1 MKKINH
7 HQTQLKQRK
16 MEKRLFD
23 QLEMAEQVPTE
34 LMTEITKNKSD
45 VLGAVDHTEVKA
57 EDVFNNLSNQ
67 STGFKNDPSSIG
79 PEMNSH
85 YNDLQQKPQAQK
97 INAANLITGQMAV
110 SFLDMLLP
118 VICVLIIEKIN
129 GRKINKKYL
138 QASPDERKVLEP
150 VLHNYLASIDFNV
163 DTPLNALLITV
174 AFIYGTK
181 TIEVLN
187 DLPQSHAAGVRA
199 EPFPKEKG
207 KETRGR
213 HKKDCQCPVCK
224 QKRSRV

>member
-1 MKKINH
+1 MNN
-7 HQTQLKQRK
+7 Q
-16 MEKRLFD
+16 LFD

-34 LMTEITKNKSD
+34 LMTEITEKKSD
-45 VLGAVDHTEVKA
+45 VINAANHTEIKV
-57 EDVFNNLSNQ
+57 EDQFNNNGPQQFAERQQGQPQPKPGPISYNSNQ
-67 STGFKNDPSSIG
+67 SAG
-79 PEMNSH
+79 
-85 YNDLQQKPQAQK
+85 QK

-118 VICVLIIEKIN
+118 VICVLVIEKIN
-129 GRKINKKYL
+129 GKKINKKYL
-138 QASPDERKVLEP
+138 QASPDEKKVLEP

-181 TIEVLN
+181 TVEVLN
-187 DLPQSHAAGVRA
+187 DLPQNTTPGIRP

-213 HKKDCQCPVCK
+213 HKKDCQCPTCR
-224 QKRSRV
+224 QKRNK